1 MINKTVIIAEAGVNH
16 NGDLNLA
23 KKLIDEAAAAQ
34 ADFVKFQTFKTE
46 DLVSIN
52 AKKAQYQISNTK
64 NNDTQ
69 FNMLKALELSK
80 DDHLTLINYC
90 ISKKIGFL
98 SSAFTIEGQR
108 YLQELNLPVIKVPSG
123 EITNYPLLKIIA
135 KSNKPV
141 YLSTGMSNIEEIRFA
156 IEVISSEGQDRNRIT
171 LLHCNSEYPTP
182 FEDVNLRAMLELK
195 KTFNLNI
202 GYSDH
207 TLGIEVPI
215 AAVSMGARV
224 IEKHFTLS
232 REMLGPDHLASLS
245 PNELKLM
252 VMSIRN
258 IERTLSG
265 KGKKIPSKSEAK
277 NIKVARKSIFI
288 SKRIEKGDFLREEHL
303 ITLRPGDGISPMQ
316 WENIIGKRTN
326 KTLESGDKLRW
337 EFIDE

>member
-16 NGDLNLA
+16 NGDINLA

>member
-1 MINKTVIIAEAGVNH
+1 MSVFIIAEAGVNH
-16 NGDLNLA
+16 NGSLNLA
-23 KKLIDEAAAAQ
+23 KKLIDIACSAGANAI
-34 ADFVKFQTFKTE
+34 KFQTFK
-46 DLVSIN
+46 
-52 AKKAQYQISNTK
+52 AQNLATK
-64 NNDTQ
+64 NSQKAFYQKENTSKEETQ
-69 FNMLKALELSK
+69 FDMLKKLELSEK
-80 DDHLTLINYC
+80 DHEELVAYC
-90 ISKKIGFL
+90 IRKKIIFL
-98 SSAFTIEGQR
+98 SSPFDLESINF
-108 YLQELNLPVIKVPSG
+108 LNGLGLKIFKIPSG
-123 EITNYPLLKIIA
+123 EITNLPYLKRIG
-135 KSNKPV
+135 KLNKKV
-141 YLSTGMSNIEEIRFA
+141 ILSTGMSNIEEIRFA

-182 FEDVNLRAMLELK
+182 FEDVNLKAMLELK

-232 REMLGPDHLASLS
+232 REMPGPDHLASLT

-288 SKRIEKGDFLREEHL
+288 SKRIEKGDILREEHL